1 MTRLSIITTATRGLC
16 RHLSATASCAVIVD
30 HLTLVEAT
38 NHSNSTYVSRD
49 AKFLMEYRSI
59 YNSVAYNSPQT
70 SLARFYICAV
80 AQLERPQPSDTH
92 LPRYQHWTSDFLPRG
107 YLGACS
113 WADRPTIGSFQRT
126 IEKGVAF
133 AFEDMLETGAT
144 FEFSVGPTY
153 QLT

>member
-59 YNSVAYNSPQT
+59 YNSVAYSSPQT

-113 WADRPTIGSFQRT
+113 WADRPLDHSNARLRRVSHSPLKTCWRQEQHSSSQLAPRT
-126 IEKGVAF
+126 
-133 AFEDMLETGAT
+133 
-144 FEFSVGPTY
+144 S
-153 QLT
+153 